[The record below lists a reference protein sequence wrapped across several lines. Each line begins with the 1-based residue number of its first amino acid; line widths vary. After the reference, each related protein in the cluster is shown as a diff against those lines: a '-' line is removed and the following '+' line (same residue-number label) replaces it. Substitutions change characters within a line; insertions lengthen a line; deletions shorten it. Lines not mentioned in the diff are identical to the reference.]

1 MLVTNYNYAHK
12 IVEAN
17 KSLSW
22 DGWNIVEF
30 KPNAD
35 AFYMQDGIFKN
46 SKWGTVKTFPLTEN
60 GWEVPKR
67 YVR

>member
-12 IVEAN
+12 IVEGN

-30 KPNAD
+30 KPNSD
-35 AFYMQDGIFKN
+35 AYFMNEGVFKDSMWGIK
-46 SKWGTVKTFPLTEN
+46 KVFPITEN
-60 GWEVPKR
+60 GWEIPKK